1 MSNLEYW
8 TNSRRMREGHS
19 PKVSLEID
27 QEPVFGE
34 LGDYYIAPDN
44 GNDSFNYFLWEDCK
58 RTLRIGVIKLL
69 NDALKCILLWGQ
81 WDGMELAVRY

>member
-1 MSNLEYW
+1 MSNLEDW

-44 GNDSFNYFLWEDCK
+44 GNDSLNYFL
-58 RTLRIGVIKLL
+58 
-69 NDALKCILLWGQ
+69 
-81 WDGMELAVRY
+81 